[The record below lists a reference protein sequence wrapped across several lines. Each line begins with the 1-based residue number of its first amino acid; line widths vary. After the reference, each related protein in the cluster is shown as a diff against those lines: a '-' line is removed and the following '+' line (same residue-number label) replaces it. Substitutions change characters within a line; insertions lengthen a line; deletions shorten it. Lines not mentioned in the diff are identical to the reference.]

1 MSRPRFIGLALF
13 GLATLLLAIGVGSV
27 CRGATRL
34 TERGDATAA
43 VEAAARRFVLASG
56 TYDATRNAAYPQRLA
71 ALSTGDLRRA
81 LAAASVDAQSVQ
93 MQRRLTTHIETT
105 DVTSFEAGRATV
117 AVTVVQERRWID
129 PGSGT
134 EQDERVRQRL
144 RCQLVRQDGQWL
156 VSAIELEAV
165 EPAR

>member
-56 TYDATRNAAYPQRLA
+56 TYDATRNA
-71 ALSTGDLRRA
+71 
-81 LAAASVDAQSVQ
+81 
-93 MQRRLTTHIETT
+93 
-105 DVTSFEAGRATV
+105 
-117 AVTVVQERRWID
+117 ERVKIG
-129 PGSGT
+129 PAMVSIKSNP
-134 EQDERVRQRL
+134 DERTTTLSWGRP
-144 RCQLVRQDGQWL
+144 D
-156 VSAIELEAV
+156 S
-165 EPAR
+165 